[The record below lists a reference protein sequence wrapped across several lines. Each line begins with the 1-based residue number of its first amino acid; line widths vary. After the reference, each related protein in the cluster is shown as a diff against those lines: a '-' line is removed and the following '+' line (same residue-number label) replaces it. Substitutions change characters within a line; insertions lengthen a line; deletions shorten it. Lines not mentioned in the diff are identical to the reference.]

1 MSTPR
6 ILPVLIGAWLVAAA
20 ACSDSV
26 APDRSPGYAPVVPM
40 APPLVTLSG
49 FPHSSADRLDQVVL
63 TTEDGQDVLLVSDGG
78 PLPRVE
84 NSGVDVR
91 GRWNADGTF
100 DVSNFVVRSIDGE
113 PVLDGVLI
121 ALYAPP
127 IIDTEPPALMGF
139 ALRLTDGPV
148 VPLMDPPAELC
159 AHLGE
164 RLWVLS
170 PTDGPPTA
178 FGIIQ

>member
-1 MSTPR
+1 MSPPR
-6 ILPVLIGAWLVAAA
+6 ILPVLIAAWLVTGA

-26 APDRSPGYAPVVPM
+26 APNQSPGYGPVVPI
-40 APPLVTLSG
+40 APPFVTLSG
-49 FPHSSADRLDQVVL
+49 FTHSSGAMLDQVVL
-63 TTEDGQDVLLVSDGG
+63 TSDGQDILLVSDGG

-84 NSGVDVR
+84 NAGVDVR

-100 DVSNFVVRSIDGE
+100 DVANFVVRSIDGE

-121 ALYAPP
+121 ALYAPT
-127 IIDTEPPALMGF
+127 IIDTEPGELMGF

-148 VPLMDPPAELC
+148 VPLMDPPSELR
-159 AHLGE
+159 AHVGE
-164 RLWVLS
+164 RVWVLS